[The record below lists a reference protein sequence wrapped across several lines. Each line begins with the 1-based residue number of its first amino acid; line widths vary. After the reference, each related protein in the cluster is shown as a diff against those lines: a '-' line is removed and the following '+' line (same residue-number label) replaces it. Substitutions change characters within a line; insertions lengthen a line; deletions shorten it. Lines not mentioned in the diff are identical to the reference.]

1 MCKNF
6 KSIFPKFLKYFQAR
20 DNDTGAYS
28 DLRFSLSDSIQGSG
42 QSSYFSIDPMSGM
55 VSTSKAF
62 DRVQRD
68 TLPFR
73 LSVIVTDNP
82 GDSENSKMEKTMLVV
97 SVPLFLYVFLTPT
110 ALPGVPVVWFPV
122 RRTYSPSSLA
132 FKRVTCGSAIKT
144 QFPSPYYP
152 RYMKVRKCLC
162 FCCCLKVIKC
172 MSSFE
177 TTLS

>member
-1 MCKNF
+1 MCKKF
-6 KSIFPKFLKYFQAR
+6 KSICPKFLKYFQAR

-97 SVPLFLYVFLTPT
+97 SVSLFLYVFLTPP

-122 RRTYSPSSLA
+122 QRAYFLSSPT
-132 FKRVTCGSAIKT
+132 FQRVTLGSAIIYSGL
-144 QFPSPYYP
+144 QSPCDH
-152 RYMKVRKCLC
+152 CLQLH
-162 FCCCLKVIKC
+162 FRQIQ
-172 MSSFE
+172 
-177 TTLS
+177 

>member
-97 SVPLFLYVFLTPT
+97 SVPLFLYVFLTP
-110 ALPGVPVVWFPV
+110 PG
-122 RRTYSPSSLA
+122 
-132 FKRVTCGSAIKT
+132 IKT
-144 QFPSPYYP
+144 FKLLRPCITEP
-152 RYMKVRKCLC
+152 RPIVEEARIFL
-162 FCCCLKVIKC
+162 LLI
-172 MSSFE
+172 
-177 TTLS
+177 LSNKLRP